1 MKDSIFH
8 TNVEMPS
15 KNNDSEVMRVA
26 QTRIEMN
33 KNYTPAS
40 IPNRDASVVNLP
52 PVNRG
57 KHY

>member
-1 MKDSIFH
+1 MRDTIFH

-15 KNNDSEVMRVA
+15 KNNDDQVVRVA

-33 KNYTPAS
+33 KDYTSAA
-40 IPNRDASVVNLP
+40 IPNRDASVKNLP

-57 KHY
+57 HHY